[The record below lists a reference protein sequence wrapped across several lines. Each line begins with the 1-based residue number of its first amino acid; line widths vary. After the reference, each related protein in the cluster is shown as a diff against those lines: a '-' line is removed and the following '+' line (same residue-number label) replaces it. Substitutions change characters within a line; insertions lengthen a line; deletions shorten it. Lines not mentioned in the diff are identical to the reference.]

1 MNILNLFRRQRVP
14 RETPP
19 GESGHFEV
27 VLSGSGGQGIILAGK
42 ILAEAAAI
50 YDQKEAVMSTS
61 YGPEAR
67 GGASKTEVIIS
78 PDGIDYPKVVR
89 MDVLLAMT
97 QEAMDKYGG
106 LLDEKGLLII
116 DELFVK
122 EAPPHIKNILRAP
135 FTDLAVEMFKA
146 QIVAN
151 IIALGSLAAV
161 TGAVSR
167 EALIQAVLGRV
178 PDKALVLDRLAV
190 DMGFKVVQDS
200 GFKWRKGVTV

>member
-1 MNILNLFRRQRVP
+1 
-14 RETPP
+14 
-19 GESGHFEV
+19 
-27 VLSGSGGQGIILAGK
+27 LAGK

-50 YDQKEAVMSTS
+50 YDQKEAVMSIS

-78 PDGIDYPKVVR
+78 PASIDYPKVVR

-97 QEAMDKYGG
+97 QEAMDKYGK
-106 LLDEKGLLII
+106 LLDEKGLLIV

-122 EAPPHIKNILRAP
+122 DVPSHIKNILKAP

-151 IIALGSLAAV
+151 IIALGSLAAI
-161 TGAVSR
+161 TRAVSR
-167 EALIQAVLGRV
+167 EALIQAVLGGV

-190 DMGFKVVQDS
+190 DMGFKVVQDRNI
-200 GFKWRKGVTV
+200 KWRRGINE

>member
-1 MNILNLFRRQRVP
+1 MNILNLFRRHRLP

-19 GESGHFEV
+19 SESEHFEI
-27 VLSGSGGQGIILAGK
+27 VLSGSGGQGIVLAGK

-50 YDQKEAVMSTS
+50 YDQKEAVMSIS

-67 GGASKTEVIIS
+67 GGASKTEVIVS
-78 PDGIDYPKVVR
+78 SNSIDYPKVIH

-116 DELFVK
+116 DELYVK
-122 EAPPHIKNILRAP
+122 EVPPQIRNILKAP
-135 FTDLAVEMFKA
+135 FSDLAVEMFKA

-151 IIALGSLAAV
+151 IIALGSLTAV
-161 TGAVSR
+161 TKVVSR
-167 EALIQAVLGRV
+167 EALIQAVLGSV

-190 DMGFKVVQDS
+190 DLGFKVVQDR
-200 GFKWRKGVTV
+200 GFKWRRGVDA